1 MKAIVVFYPTIMK
14 SFKKSDHV
22 KVCNGDVCIE
32 ADGAAGQIKCTCYCY
47 IDHSISKCSKS
58 VFEISQCRLQVS
70 PCSRFTLTKKDERH
84 YN

>member
-32 ADGAAGQIKCTCYCY
+32 ADGAAGQIINALVIAILIIAFLSAVKVYL
-47 IDHSISKCSKS
+47 K
-58 VFEISQCRLQVS
+58 
-70 PCSRFTLTKKDERH
+70 
-84 YN
+84 